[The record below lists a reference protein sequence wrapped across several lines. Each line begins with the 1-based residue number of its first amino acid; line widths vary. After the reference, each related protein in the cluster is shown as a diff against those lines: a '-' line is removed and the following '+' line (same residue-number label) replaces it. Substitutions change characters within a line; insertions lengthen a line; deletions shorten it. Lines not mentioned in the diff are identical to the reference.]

1 MPKREQQQQQ
11 TLVGT
16 QAYWDAQDST
26 YNTDVFVVWR
36 ECTNGSLDA
45 ALDAAAQ
52 EKRSTETIAVDFGT
66 GPGFALRGLS
76 KRFDWCVGVDLS
88 PALIK
93 TANARVVE
101 QGLGNTVA
109 LVSDLSKGQSIAP
122 VIRSACKGCIAGNKA
137 GRIPRVWFGVCCNV
151 LLSPCA
157 ATRRA
162 IIETVASTLE
172 VGGSCL
178 FVVPSLESRLWVEHL
193 YRLLDKDEAHVEGL
207 LGDGGRFISVQ
218 QPQKKVKKGSATQ
231 TVRSQMGLEDLLNGL
246 VPAGETPTQHY
257 LREQLVSELGQ
268 VGLRV
273 NKVEKVEYNMQSEF
287 SVPARWME
295 EERIGRPWDWMAV
308 AEKTAPM

>member
-1 MPKREQQQQQ
+1 MPKRGQQAI
-11 TLVGT
+11 VGT
-16 QAYWDAQDST
+16 EAYWDAQDAT
-26 YNTDVFVVWR
+26 YNTEVFVVWR

-52 EKRSTETIAVDFGT
+52 EKHSTQTIAVDFGA
-66 GPGFALRGLS
+66 GPGFALRALS

-93 TANARVVE
+93 TANERVVE

-109 LVSDLSKGQSIAP
+109 LVSDLSKGKSIAP
-122 VIRSACKGCIAGNKA
+122 VIKSACKGCVAGSKA
-137 GRIPRVWFGVCCNV
+137 GKFPRVWFGVCCNV

-162 IIETVASTLE
+162 IMETVALTLE

-178 FVVPSLESRLWVEHL
+178 FVVPSLESRLWVEQL
-193 YRLLDKDEAHVEGL
+193 YRLLDKDEARVEGL
-207 LGDGGRFISVQ
+207 SGDGGRFASEQ
-218 QPQKKVKKGSATQ
+218 QPQKKAKNGSAAPN
-231 TVRSQMGLEDLLNGL
+231 VRSQMGLDDLLDGL

-257 LREQLVSELGQ
+257 LREQLVAELGQ

-273 NKVEKVEYNMQSEF
+273 KTIEKVEYNMRTEF
-287 SVPARWME
+287 SVPAKWMG

-308 AEKTAPM
+308 AVKTTPM